1 MIRRSDRAGK
11 PYSRPDGSVAA
22 HGMIPLQFGCAAL
35 TSSICPME
43 DACFATFLIDHSHH
57 RGPMRRAAI
66 PTRALS
72 CALIGLLFA
81 SCDTVYM
88 GAMEKMGYAKRDIL
102 SSRVKAARD
111 AQEEAKQEIQSAL
124 EQFGKVVNFS
134 GGDLE
139 ATYKK
144 LSGELEA
151 SEDQAE
157 AVRKRIGDV
166 ESVADALF
174 KEWKTELDQYSSKE
188 LRRKSE
194 DKYTQTKA
202 RYGEML
208 AAMKKA
214 EQRIDPVLRPL
225 RDQVLYLKH
234 NLNARA
240 LSSLK
245 GELVKVDAQVDQ
257 LVKDMNR
264 SIAEADKFIQN
275 LEKDAG

>member
-1 MIRRSDRAGK
+1 M
-11 PYSRPDGSVAA
+11 SVS
-22 HGMIPLQFGCAAL
+22 AAL
-35 TSSICPME
+35 RWG
-43 DACFATFLIDHSHH
+43 L
-57 RGPMRRAAI
+57 
-66 PTRALS
+66 ALTL
-72 CALIGLLFA
+72 AFPLVTGL
-81 SCDTVYM
+81 SGCDKMYM

-144 LSGELEA
+144 LNSELES
-151 SEDQAE
+151 SEDQAA
-157 AVRKRIGDV
+157 AVHKRIADV
-166 ESVADALF
+166 QSVGDALF
-174 KEWKTELDQYSSKE
+174 SEWKTELDQYSSKE

-194 DKYTQTKA
+194 EKYTQTKA
-202 RYGEML
+202 RYGVMVG
-208 AAMKKA
+208 AMKKA

-240 LSSLK
+240 LSALK

-264 SIAEADKFIQN
+264 SIAEADTFIQG
-275 LEKDAG
+275 LEKDPG